1 MPFLHLP
8 IQSGSNKVLK
18 EMNRKHDVELY
29 KKIVE
34 KLRNER
40 PDIALSSDFI
50 VGYPGES
57 DKDFEDT
64 MKFVNE
70 INYVIAY
77 SFMYSKRPGTPAQ
90 KKDNIPLAEKSK
102 TKRSSIP
109 FKRTTKKL

>member
-1 MPFLHLP
+1 MTSHPIDMTESLIKVHKSNNKLMPFLHLP

-18 EMNRKHDVELY
+18 DMNRKHDVEFY

-77 SFMYSKRPGTPAQ
+77 SCLLYTSPSPR
-90 KKDNIPLAEKSK
+90 DS
-102 TKRSSIP
+102 
-109 FKRTTKKL
+109 